1 MLNIDNWLFRWA
13 DNRPECEPESYKCS
27 VCENYECYYW
37 SDFNEEK
44 KKMLSVNDINFL
56 ESQNDGL
63 RKQNDAL
70 QNSFLKILKICE
82 EPADNLAVAELQS
95 RIKVILNGKNN

>member
-44 KKMLSVNDINFL
+44 KNDV
-56 ESQNDGL
+56 
-63 RKQNDAL
+63 K
-70 QNSFLKILKICE
+70 CE
-82 EPADNLAVAELQS
+82 
-95 RIKVILNGKNN
+95 